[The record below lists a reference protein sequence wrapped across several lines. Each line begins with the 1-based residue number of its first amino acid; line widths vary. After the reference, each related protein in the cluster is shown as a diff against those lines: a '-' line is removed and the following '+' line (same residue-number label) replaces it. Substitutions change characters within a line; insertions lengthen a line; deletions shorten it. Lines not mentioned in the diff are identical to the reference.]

1 VHIKAIIEQ
10 NHVKLPDGS
19 RVTRAQLD
27 PMEQVAA
34 LPSRDAIRGVKQS
47 LGLTGDGSP
56 ELDAPQV
63 QTELWSRPFEMDRR
77 D

>member
-1 VHIKAIIEQ
+1 VHIK
-10 NHVKLPDGS
+10 NHHRAEPVKLPDGS

-47 LGLTGDGSP
+47 LGLT
-56 ELDAPQV
+56 
-63 QTELWSRPFEMDRR
+63 R
-77 D
+77 